1 MIAPDVDGHSTMQH
15 EDDSDEYLAERPNK
29 SQLKRE
35 MQDLQELGVELVKLP
50 ADKLAELDLP
60 EKLVDAIV
68 LARRISSH
76 GAQKRQRQYIGGLLS
91 TLDDVA
97 PIRAY
102 LEQLRGADR
111 VSKARFQEN
120 ERWRARLIAEGDT
133 ALAEFLERHPEAD
146 SQHLRRLARDA
157 AAEAASGRPPRHA
170 RELFRYLQSLG

>member
-1 MIAPDVDGHSTMQH
+1 MGGHSTMQD
-15 EDDSDEYLAERPNK
+15 EDDSGEFLVERPNK

-35 MQDLQELGVELVKLP
+35 MQELQDLGVELVKLP
-50 ADKLAELDLP
+50 ADKLNELDLP
-60 EKLVDAIV
+60 EKLADAIA
-68 LARRISSH
+68 LARRITSH

-91 TLDDVA
+91 KLDDVA

-102 LEQLRGADR
+102 LEQLGGADK

-120 ERWRARLIAEGDT
+120 ERWRKRLIEEGDT

-146 SQHLRRLARDA
+146 RQHLRRLVRDA
-157 AAEAASGRPPRHA
+157 AAEAAGGRPPRHA